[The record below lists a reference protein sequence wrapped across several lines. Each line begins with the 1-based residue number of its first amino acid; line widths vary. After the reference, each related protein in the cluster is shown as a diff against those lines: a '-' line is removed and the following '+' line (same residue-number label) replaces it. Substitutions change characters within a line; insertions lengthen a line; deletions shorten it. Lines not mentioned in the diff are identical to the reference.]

1 MPGLY
6 RPNGIIDQFSDQRLQ
21 IRDVLATFSLVSIG
35 EQVADP
41 LHQQGSPGTAWTI
54 ANTSEVVQTVLTP
67 LGASCFWG
75 DPCELELRRGYA
87 AMGIFRTADVRIEP
101 SADDRMIAVV
111 HGRLAA
117 NVDSF
122 RRMADSMPGT
132 SGSAMEEQY
141 FGSVRP
147 EVADQPT
154 RRRYPA
160 LAVKMPRAAALLGR
174 RIRAVRTDHQA
185 WWRREVVQCP
195 PVDTDGAR
203 VLLRE
208 ANVRFRQAMCLH
220 MQATALCQGGY
231 EQIVA
236 LAAAAGLPRLELR
249 LATGFGGIE
258 ETAVLKDLWELSR
271 DRLELAEFLGRH
283 GYHGP
288 GEGEPYNPSWRHRP
302 SLLEPRIAA
311 YRSLDA
317 DRAPVAVEAER
328 VAQRLAAEAELIGAL
343 GRFGR
348 ARALP
353 ALRVGASFIRSK
365 ETCKVA
371 YTLAIDAGRCAAH
384 VLGAGLAEQGVL
396 ADPADAFFLTLDE
409 LVGPLPVGARDLVAA
424 RRERHAEY
432 SATKLP
438 PNWVGSPTVRT
449 RTADPGSATRT
460 TLHGQPVSG
469 GVVEGR
475 VQVVTDIDQADDF
488 APGDILACHVTDPSW
503 MPLLS
508 IAGALVIDVGG
519 PMSHCAIASRELG
532 IPAVISTGDGT
543 EVLRTGDWLRVDA
556 DAGEVTVLKP
566 AQIDREGD
574 R

>member
-1 MPGLY
+1 M
-6 RPNGIIDQFSDQRLQ
+6 
-21 IRDVLATFSLVSIG
+21 TIG
-35 EQVADP
+35 VHGGADP
-41 LHQQGSPGTAWTI
+41 LHQQGSPVTAWTI
-54 ANTSEVVQTVLTP
+54 ANTSEVVRTVLTP

-87 AMGIFRTADVRIEP
+87 AMGIFRARDVRIEA

-111 HGRLAA
+111 YGRLAA

-147 EVADQPT
+147 EVADRPT
-154 RRRYPA
+154 KRRYPA
-160 LAVKMPRAAALLGR
+160 LAVKMPRAAAMLGR
-174 RIRAVRTDHQA
+174 RIRAVREDHQS
-185 WWRREVVQCP
+185 WWRRQVIERP
-195 PVDTDGAR
+195 PVEAGAAR

-208 ANVRFRQAMCLH
+208 ASERFRRAMCLH
-220 MQATALCQGGY
+220 MQATALCQAGY

-236 LAAAAGLPRLELR
+236 LAQTAGVPGLELR

-258 ETAVLKDLWELSR
+258 ETALLKDLWEVSR
-271 DRLELAEFLGRH
+271 GRLDEAEFLARH

-288 GEGEPYNPSWRHRP
+288 GEGEPYNPSWRHQP
-302 SLLEPRIAA
+302 ALLTPRLAA
-311 YRSLDA
+311 YRALGEE
-317 DRAPVAVEAER
+317 RAPGAVESDR
-328 VAQRLAAEAELIGAL
+328 VQQRLDAEAELIASL

-353 ALRVGASFIRSK
+353 ALRAAASFIRAK
-365 ETCKVA
+365 ETGKVA

-384 VLGAGLAEQGVL
+384 VLGARLHDHGQL
-396 ADPADAFFLTLDE
+396 ADPSDAFFLTLDQ
-409 LVGPLPVGARDLVAA
+409 LSGPLPAATRDIVAA
-424 RRERHAEY
+424 RREQHEKY
-432 SATKLP
+432 SAMKLP

-449 RTADPGSATRT
+449 RERAPTASARERT
-460 TLHGQPVSG
+460 TLRGQPVSG

-475 VQVVTDIDQADDF
+475 VQVVTDVDQADDF
-488 APGDILACHVTDPSW
+488 TPGDILACHVTDPSW

-543 EVLRTGDWLRVDA
+543 EVLTTGDWLRVDA
-556 DAGEVTVLKP
+556 DTGEVTVLKNPPTPRGRHTDELRPRPVSP
-566 AQIDREGD
+566 AHR
-574 R
+574 